1 MSTNFIE
8 IKPKNIYKPFGNYSH
23 AIINKSSG
31 LLTVSGQLGIDRN
44 GKVPKLFSEQ
54 AELCFSNINSII
66 EEANYN
72 LSDIM
77 KVTSY
82 VTHRK
87 YFDEYMNVRDK
98 FFYNLKVKPTSTLL
112 IVSGFTKENFF
123 IEIEVIA
130 QK

>member
-1 MSTNFIE
+1 MSSNLIE

-72 LSDIM
+72 L
-77 KVTSY
+77 
-82 VTHRK
+82 
-87 YFDEYMNVRDK
+87 
-98 FFYNLKVKPTSTLL
+98 
-112 IVSGFTKENFF
+112 
-123 IEIEVIA
+123 
-130 QK
+130 